1 MIDPLT
7 TFIVSTAAS
16 CVVKSILNHREN
28 KHKAEMQAAIEAYQ
42 REALGRGHKAALSR
56 LDKLRDIKLQILR
69 DEWDN
74 VRLSRQNNHNA
85 LINSIAKLSDIDNW
99 PLSVPPIVI
108 NNLPLKYGLSRPE
121 IA

>member
-42 REALGRGHKAALSR
+42 EKHL
-56 LDKLRDIKLQILR
+56 
-69 DEWDN
+69 
-74 VRLSRQNNHNA
+74 NA
-85 LINSIAKLSDIDNW
+85 
-99 PLSVPPIVI
+99 VI
-108 NNLPLKYGLSRPE
+108 RPRSPD
-121 IA
+121 